1 MADYGYAQTA
11 PLGGTEGQ
19 KVSAAPR
26 SIASA
31 IGRIDGL
38 NARLAKAREHLA
50 TLSDQIGGPRPTD
63 GEAGGDPKVQPI
75 GAVARLNDATEHA
88 HSQMSDIENLLGSI
102 GRALG

>member
-1 MADYGYAQTA
+1 MADYGYSQASQLGAHNTA
-11 PLGGTEGQ
+11 TA
-19 KVSAAPR
+19 VAAPR

-50 TLSDQIGGPRPTD
+50 TLSDRIGGPRPTD
-63 GEAGGDPKVQPI
+63 GEAGGDPKVPPI

-102 GRALG
+102 GRAFG